1 MEHLELGLRVAVA
14 AGCGALIGMERQWHQ
29 RGAGLRTNVL
39 VAVGAC
45 LFVLVSTVTT
55 GDTSPTR
62 IAAQVVSG
70 VGFLGAG
77 VIIRDG
83 ANVRGINTAA
93 TLWCAAAV
101 GCLAAVGE
109 YGLAIVGGAVV
120 MAANLTLR
128 PVARLMDR
136 HSTPDSE
143 LYGATEGE

>member
-1 MEHLELGLRVAVA
+1 VEVDSTDYVRTVEPMSTPDLLLRVAIA
-14 AGCGALIGMERQWHQ
+14 AGCGALIGLERQWHQ

-45 LFVLVSTVTT
+45 LFVLLSVVMG

-62 IAAQVVSG
+62 VAAQVVSG

-101 GCLAAVGE
+101 GCLSAIGE
-109 YGLAIVGGAVV
+109 YGLSAIGAGTV
-120 MAANLTLR
+120 MAANLLLR
-128 PVARLMDR
+128 PVA
-136 HSTPDSE
+136 
-143 LYGATEGE
+143 